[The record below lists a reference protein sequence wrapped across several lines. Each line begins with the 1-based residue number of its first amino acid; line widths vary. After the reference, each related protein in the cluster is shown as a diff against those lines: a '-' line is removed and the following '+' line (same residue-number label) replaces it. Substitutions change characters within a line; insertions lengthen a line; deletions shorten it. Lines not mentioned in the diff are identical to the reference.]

1 MAVRRASSHCS
12 TCCSRRW
19 WKDKGED
26 KGEEEEE
33 EELPCPCGPA
43 APLAACG
50 EEEEELEAT
59 PLLADG
65 EAAPLAAEEEL
76 EATPLV
82 ADGAGAAPLAA
93 EEEALLAWDAG
104 TFCSGA
110 GHDELLTGHAKA
122 RQKKCGSRPEAAIE
136 GTACTRS

>member
-1 MAVRRASSHCS
+1 M
-12 TCCSRRW
+12 
-19 WKDKGED
+19 
-26 KGEEEEE
+26 
-33 EELPCPCGPA
+33 
-43 APLAACG
+43 AACG

-82 ADGAGAAPLAA
+82 ADGAGEAAPLVADS